1 MKRALL
7 SAAMVALLAVP
18 AGAQVQVQVCQGT
31 DNCTEVS
38 PYGHRQLSVEAARNV
53 ARTNAQK

>member
-7 SAAMVALLAVP
+7 SAAMVALLAGP
-18 AGAQVQVQVCQGT
+18 AGAQVQVCRGT